1 MSPNAASAVTSAGLT
16 NSDQSSSPVNRE
28 NGSNK

>member
-1 MSPNAASAVTSAGLT
+1 MSPNAGSKVTSAGLT
-16 NSDQSSSPVNRE
+16 NSDQSSRPANRE